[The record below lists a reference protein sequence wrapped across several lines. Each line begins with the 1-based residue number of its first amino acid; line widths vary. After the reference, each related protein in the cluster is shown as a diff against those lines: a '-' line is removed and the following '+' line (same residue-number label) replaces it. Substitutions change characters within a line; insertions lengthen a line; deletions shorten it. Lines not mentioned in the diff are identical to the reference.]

1 MGGLFGRRRHHCDN
15 SAAIRAL
22 MRQNEENHKR
32 FLELLEKLEKSHQ
45 ETIKILSEEINHT
58 EEEYKII
65 LQKHRDELKKRKEE
79 EEKLKKERKEKKILR
94 QKQANEQLINDTN
107 ISQSLILKE
116 CENDF
121 DNLNVNYCIK
131 EIENIKISEDIEELF
146 INLFESENIK
156 EMFIEI
162 ILENIKIF
170 KYNKNVNC
178 YNIQIIGKT
187 GVGKSTL
194 INSLLRTDLAF
205 TSFGRI
211 GTYETQEF
219 TNEKFPFIKFID
231 TRGTEL
237 SESNNIKKV
246 EENTLNYIEK
256 KLSDEDPSKTI
267 HCLFYC
273 INSNRFEDIESKVLL
288 TLRKKYKN
296 GNLPIIIV
304 YTQNYFEEDFEEMK
318 KYINS
323 KLKENHETEIGNGV
337 EDINIVGV
345 VAKKKNFK
353 KPSGLDKLLHFVK
366 VKAKNAF
373 VIATINMVKQH
384 CRKLVEILLGQTLNK
399 FLSNFDAFFAQD
411 NIEKDIL
418 YNTLKNVFFGYL
430 PRDKVNLTKNG
441 EKILKNIVKKLA
453 LEIDEIQK
461 KKLIEFSDEYSAK
474 IGLEMDKIQYNIINK
489 NLGVKLNIKE
499 FEDFKREGK
508 YELEKILKNK
518 SIKYSYMNFAKKIY
532 EKSAIKFKV
541 LFKEAISEIIE
552 NEKQINDL
560 IINLNENITEEITNK
575 IDDLIKEI
583 KIYQDGE
590 IDKRLD

>member
-1 MGGLFGRRRHHCDN
+1 MGPLFGRRRHHCDN
-15 SAAIRAL
+15 SAAIREL

-32 FLELLEKLEKSHQ
+32 FLELLDKFEKSHQ
-45 ETIKILSEEINHT
+45 QTIKILNEEIIHID
-58 EEEYKII
+58 EEYKNI
-65 LQKHRDELKKRKEE
+65 QKKHRDELQKRKEE
-79 EEKLKKERKEKKILR
+79 EEKLKRERKEKKILK
-94 QKQANEQLINDTN
+94 QKQANEELIKDTN

-121 DNLNVNYCIK
+121 DNLKANYCFK
-131 EIENIKISEDIEELF
+131 EIGDIKISEDIEELF

-156 EMFIEI
+156 KMFLET

-194 INSLLRTDLAF
+194 INSLLRTDVAF

-237 SESNNIKKV
+237 SETNNLNKV
-246 EENTLNYIEK
+246 EKNTLNYIEK
-256 KLSDEDPSKTI
+256 KLSEEDPNKTI

-273 INSNRFEDIESKVLL
+273 ITSNRFEDIESKVLL

-304 YTQNYFEEDFEEMK
+304 YTQNYFEEDYEDMK
-318 KYINS
+318 KYINL
-323 KLKENHETEIGNGV
+323 KLRENHETDIGNGV

-353 KPSGLDKLLHFVK
+353 KPSGLDKLLYFLK
-366 VKAKNAF
+366 IKAKNAF
-373 VIATINMVKQH
+373 AIATVNMVKQH
-384 CRKLVEILLGQTLNK
+384 CRKLVEISLGQTLNML
-399 FLSNFDAFFAQD
+399 LSNVNVFFDQN
-411 NIEKDIL
+411 NIKEDIL
-418 YNTLKNVFFGYL
+418 YNTLKNVFFEYL
-430 PRDKVNLTKNG
+430 PQENVKLTESG
-441 EKILKNIVKKLA
+441 EKILKNTVEKLA
-453 LEIDEIQK
+453 FEIDEIQK
-461 KKLIEFSDEYSAK
+461 KKLIEFSEEYSEK
-474 IGLEMDKIQYNIINK
+474 IGLEMDKNQYNVINK

-499 FEDFKREGK
+499 FADFKREGK
-508 YELEKILKNK
+508 NELEKILKNK
-518 SIKYSYMNFAKKIY
+518 SIKYSYINFAKKIY
-532 EKSAIKFKV
+532 EESAIKFKF
-541 LFKEAISEIIE
+541 LFKESINEIIE
-552 NEKQINDL
+552 NEKEVNDL
-560 IINLNENITEEITNK
+560 ILNLNKNITEEITNK

-583 KIYQDGE
+583 KIYQEKD
-590 IDKRLD
+590 